1 MQHLNPKALETFNHR
16 QAKSIKEMRYLG
28 IAQDYDE
35 NDKPIRAV
43 KGLTNRSASLQRICE
58 NAMAQ
63 FTFVGSNMVKVWNDP
78 LLNDATKVVRTA
90 ALAKASIGKI
100 KAECDSNMMDALS
113 EYESMA
119 AKMAKTWEPPASA
132 GQAAIDGELRALLRG
147 MNDNERLAAVR
158 KDPALMAA
166 AARAPAVLSG
176 LAGDVHKTIR
186 HEYAAKIDPD
196 LVAQADDL
204 KAAIFAAENALQAL
218 NEDLG
223 SLTDMESAQTLES
236 KSSASLMA

>member
-28 IAQDYDE
+28 IAQDYDQ
-35 NDKPIRAV
+35 DGKPIRAV

-90 ALAKASIGKI
+90 ALAKASIAKI
-100 KAECDSNMMDALS
+100 KAEFDSQVEDAFR
-113 EYESMA
+113 EHED
-119 AKMAKTWEPPASA
+119 MAKKIAKFYEPPPGA

-147 MNDNERLAAVR
+147 MKDDERLAAVR
-158 KDPALMAA
+158 KDPALLAA

-176 LAGDVHKTIR
+176 LAGDVHQTIR

-196 LVAQADDL
+196 LVAQAEDL
-204 KAAIFAAENALQAL
+204 RAAVFVTENAFQAL
-218 NEDLG
+218 IEDLG
-223 SLTDMESAQTLES
+223 SLTDMESAKNLES